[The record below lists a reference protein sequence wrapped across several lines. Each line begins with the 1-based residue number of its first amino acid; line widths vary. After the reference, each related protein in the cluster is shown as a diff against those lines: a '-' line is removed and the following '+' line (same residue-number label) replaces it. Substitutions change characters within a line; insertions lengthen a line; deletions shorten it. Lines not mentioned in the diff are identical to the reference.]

1 MFQTE
6 TGPTLSITF
15 LPALSE
21 QRLVNFQE
29 KCHQADPKRLYFL
42 FSKVNTRTDPCVHH
56 VPALRCCI
64 VFLYFLILD
73 TVSRKVVHFKFK
85 SNIVQSLIVISVF
98 YHHL

>member
-6 TGPTLSITF
+6 TGPTLFITL
-15 LPALSE
+15 LPGLSE
-21 QRLVNFQE
+21 QWLVNFQE

-56 VPALRCCI
+56 VPALRCRI

-73 TVSRKVVHFKFK
+73 TVIKVVHFKF
-85 SNIVQSLIVISVF
+85 
-98 YHHL
+98 